1 MEQSNRTMRMY
12 QSLVEIAEQA
22 LLNMETQQS
31 APASTTAELDP
42 SILKAFAKR
51 LVKVLD
57 EIAAGGVL
65 VVVYWRVAHGLQRA
79 LVNDIQR
86 DLMTTGALRHRFVM
100 NCCKAF
106 YM

>member
-12 QSLVEIAEQA
+12 QSLAEIAEQA

-57 EIAAGGVL
+57 EIAAEDE
-65 VVVYWRVAHGLQRA
+65 VAEHA
-79 LVNDIQR
+79 
-86 DLMTTGALRHRFVM
+86 
-100 NCCKAF
+100 
-106 YM
+106 